1 MSLYRIRCKYF
12 SSEVAVQTR
21 LPCLA
26 LPCLALPC
34 LALPCLA
41 LPCLALPCLAE
52 RISFFREKVNINSSF
67 ILN

>member
-41 LPCLALPCLAE
+41 LPCLAE

>member
-41 LPCLALPCLAE
+41 E

>member
-41 LPCLALPCLAE
+41 LPKGFHFSGK
-52 RISFFREKVNINSSF
+52 R
-67 ILN
+67 